1 MTAPPRPPA
10 HAAAPAPDG
19 AAGGATPDAPGGSA
33 DVPLTSLPLVHRGKV
48 RDVFEIDA
56 VHWLIVATDRLSA
69 FDVVLPT
76 RVPGKGRLLTGIA
89 RFWFARYRAML
100 PNHLAP
106 IPLEEV
112 LPDPAERA
120 LVEGRSMV
128 VRRLEPVPFEAVVRG
143 HLAGSGWRDYLATGA
158 VCGHALPAG
167 LEQASR
173 LERPIFTP
181 ATKAAPGE
189 HDENVDFEAMVAAV
203 GRETAEDVRRVSIAI
218 YRDAAR
224 HAEARGI
231 VVADTKLEFG
241 HDAAGNL
248 ALMDEVLTPDSSRFW
263 EASTWR
269 PGTSPASFDKQYV
282 RDWLETLDWDKRAPG
297 PEVPEA
303 VVAGTLARYEEAR
316 RRLVD

>member
-1 MTAPPRPPA
+1 MSAPPSPPA
-10 HAAAPAPDG
+10 DAAA
-19 AAGGATPDAPGGSA
+19 ATVFDDAV
-33 DVPLTSLPLVHRGKV
+33 DVPIASLPLVHRGKV

-56 VHWLIVATDRLSA
+56 AHWLIVATDRVSA

-76 RVPGKGRLLTGIA
+76 RIPGKGALLTAIA
-89 RFWFARYRAML
+89 LFWFARYRPMIA
-100 PNHLAP
+100 NHLATL
-106 IPLEEV
+106 PLAEV

-120 LVEGRSMV
+120 AVEGRSMI
-128 VRRLEPVPFEAVVRG
+128 VRRLRPVPVEAVVRG
-143 HLAGSGWRDYLATGA
+143 YLAGSGWTDYRATGS

-167 LEQASR
+167 LERASR
-173 LERPIFTP
+173 LDAPLFTP

-189 HDENVDFEAMVAAV
+189 HDENIDFDAVVGLV
-203 GRETAEDVRRVSIAI
+203 GREAAEDVRRVSIAI

-224 HAEARGI
+224 YAGSRGI

-248 ALMDEVLTPDSSRFW
+248 VLMDEVLTPDSSRFW

-269 PGTSPASFDKQYV
+269 PGTSPPSFDKQYV
-282 RDWLETLDWDKRAPG
+282 RDWLETLDWDKTAPG
-297 PEVPEA
+297 PEVPRD

-316 RRLVD
+316 RRLVG